1 MILYKKE
8 NISLLQQNIIMLEY
22 ENSNSMIPDGF
33 IYVSQSTYDEALLL
47 FDRFEGESGI
57 LKKVLNVTNH
67 IDAIK
72 FFHKYAP
79 KPISILAP
87 FLGLIREDIELK
99 EDIEMLCGMLHQM
112 SQIINFNSFTKV
124 PLDVR
129 ADIVFTKSML
139 NNYKKSWEDLEL
151 RINMA
156 EVNKESLTVDMIKTI
171 VGEIAETVIEKLS
184 MKTNMQ
190 SAIAQ
195 TNKLSTEDKNLD
207 SNNYYTEDI
216 DPWSKLNSM
225 FEEIEEEES
234 KEENSSISISEQK
247 EEIKEDIVDEKT
259 AMYDRIAQM
268 YGGM

>member
-1 MILYKKE
+1 
-8 NISLLQQNIIMLEY
+8 
-22 ENSNSMIPDGF
+22 
-33 IYVSQSTYDEALLL
+33 
-47 FDRFEGESGI
+47 
-57 LKKVLNVTNH
+57 
-67 IDAIK
+67 
-72 FFHKYAP
+72 
-79 KPISILAP
+79 
-87 FLGLIREDIELK
+87 
-99 EDIEMLCGMLHQM
+99 
-112 SQIINFNSFTKV
+112 
-124 PLDVR
+124 
-129 ADIVFTKSML
+129 
-139 NNYKKSWEDLEL
+139 
-151 RINMA
+151 MA

-195 TNKLSTEDKNLD
+195 TNKISTEDKNLD
-207 SNNYYTEDI
+207 SNNYYKEDI
-216 DPWSKLNSM
+216 DHWSKLNSM

>member
-156 EVNKESLTVDMIKTI
+156 EVNKESLTVDMIKKI
-171 VGEIAETVIEKLS
+171 GRAHV
-184 MKTNMQ
+184 
-190 SAIAQ
+190 
-195 TNKLSTEDKNLD
+195 
-207 SNNYYTEDI
+207 
-216 DPWSKLNSM
+216 
-225 FEEIEEEES
+225 
-234 KEENSSISISEQK
+234 
-247 EEIKEDIVDEKT
+247 
-259 AMYDRIAQM
+259 
-268 YGGM
+268 